1 MLSVDNGLCI
11 GDFLWPFVLPK
22 NNAARHIRISATR
35 QCHAPISAVLA
46 ENSAVL
52 ARFSASTA
60 ENRTSTAGFTQTAHT
75 FLHTYTKNPEAYAS
89 GFSLL
94 VHKDS
99 NLD

>member
-22 NNAARHIRISATR
+22 NNAARHIRTSATR
-35 QCHAPISAVLA
+35 QSHAPISAVLA
-46 ENSAVL
+46 ENRA
-52 ARFSASTA
+52 
-60 ENRTSTAGFTQTAHT
+60 STAGFTQTAHT
-75 FLHTYTKNPEAYAS
+75 FLHTYTKNPEACAS

>member
-1 MLSVDNGLCI
+1 MQSVDNGLCI

-22 NNAARHIRISATR
+22 NNAARHIRTSAIR
-35 QCHAPISAVLA
+35 QCHAPI
-46 ENSAVL
+46 SAVL

-60 ENRTSTAGFTQTAHT
+60 ENRASTAGFTQTAYT
-75 FLHTYTKNPEAYAS
+75 FLHTYTKNPEAFAS

>member
-1 MLSVDNGLCI
+1 MKSVDNGLCI

-22 NNAARHIRISATR
+22 NNAARHIRTSAIR

-60 ENRTSTAGFTQTAHT
+60 ENRASTAGFTQTAHT
-75 FLHTYTKNPEAYAS
+75 FLHTYTKKSRGLRFGIFVVGPQ
-89 GFSLL
+89 GFEP
-94 VHKDS
+94 
-99 NLD
+99 

>member
-22 NNAARHIRISATR
+22 NNAAKHIRTSAIR
-35 QCHAPISAVLA
+35 QCHARFSAVLA
-46 ENSAVL
+46 ENRA
-52 ARFSASTA
+52 
-60 ENRTSTAGFTQTAHT
+60 STAGFTQTAHT